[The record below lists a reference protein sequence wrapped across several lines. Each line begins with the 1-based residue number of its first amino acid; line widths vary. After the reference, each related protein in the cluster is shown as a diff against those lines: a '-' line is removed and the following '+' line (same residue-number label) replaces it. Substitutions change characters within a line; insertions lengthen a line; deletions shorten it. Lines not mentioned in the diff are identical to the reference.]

1 MPFTVGNAPPTLARV
16 TGQPNPLIAGSISAP
31 FTITV
36 SGAGFTPAT
45 QVQVDRI
52 GRSTTFVSQTEVRAV
67 ILPSDVT
74 TPRLVPITVRNP
86 GAVSSAPYYLPVLH
100 PTPKVT
106 AVSPNIVTALVAL
119 DAQAMR
125 ISVEGSGFVQSS
137 TDASITSTVLVDNV
151 PVDTE
156 FVSPFQL
163 IGIVPAA
170 LLSTGGARQI
180 SVKNPA
186 PALGSSDAVTLFV
199 SNPVPVISS
208 VNAGPVTYAP
218 SQPGET
224 VWLNVAINGS
234 DFSPT
239 LWLGE
244 PAMRYIR
251 FPACADDTAHQFDA
265 DPRNDSDPLHRN
277 VLTPGP
283 DATTGRRCIEHIRL
297 HRSRIDV
304 GAFDSGVGPVNAISA
319 LALFAAAILA
329 LYPLP
334 ASAQSAAAST
344 IVFPLIADGTANGI
358 VYRSSIK
365 IIPDDHTRPAMQCTL
380 TQRGTGTAF
389 TGLYGDRY
397 FADVFA
403 AGDRPAA
410 TTSIVLDPYR
420 PWEVLRSTAASGLA
434 VGYATLSCS
443 AAAHAQL
450 HVSLS
455 DVKGIKLGET
465 TLAPASPGTLF
476 RIPSGPAR
484 RSRGRHIVG
493 Q

>member
-1 MPFTVGNAPPTLARV
+1 LDKSLLTASGEVAVVVRNRGPSGSYIDSSPVPFTVGNAPPTLARV

-52 GRSTTFVSQTEVRAV
+52 GRTTTYISQTEVRAV

-151 PVDTE
+151 AVDTE

-170 LLSTGGARQI
+170 LLSIGGAKQVT
-180 SVKNPA
+180 VKNPA

-199 SNPVPVISS
+199 SNPVPAIHS
-208 VNAGPVTYAP
+208 VNAGPVSYAP

-234 DFSPT
+234 DFS
-239 LWLGE
+239 
-244 PAMRYIR
+244 
-251 FPACADDTAHQFDA
+251 ADSVTWVSLPCDTSGFRRAQ
-265 DPRNDSDPLHRN
+265 
-277 VLTPGP
+277 
-283 DATTGRRCIEHIRL
+283 TTQ
-297 HRSRIDV
+297 RI
-304 GAFDSGVGPVNAISA
+304 SSTQ
-319 LALFAAAILA
+319 ILA
-329 LYPLP
+329 TIPIRCTGTYSLQVRTPQP
-334 ASAQSAAAST
+334 GGGASNT
-344 IVFPLIADGTANGI
+344 IPLIVPG
-358 VYRSSIK
+358 S
-365 IIPDDHTRPAMQCTL
+365 
-380 TQRGTGTAF
+380 
-389 TGLYGDRY
+389 
-397 FADVFA
+397 
-403 AGDRPAA
+403 
-410 TTSIVLDPYR
+410 
-420 PWEVLRSTAASGLA
+420 
-434 VGYATLSCS
+434 
-443 AAAHAQL
+443 
-450 HVSLS
+450 
-455 DVKGIKLGET
+455 
-465 TLAPASPGTLF
+465 APALSTLEL
-476 RIPSGPAR
+476 
-484 RSRGRHIVG
+484 G